1 MPNVFI
7 SYSHDSQELEQKV
20 KSLAD
25 TLIQYGVQANIDQY
39 TTNPIQGWPQYM
51 LENILKSDYILCV
64 CTENYKKRF
73 QNEEK
78 IGVGLGA
85 KFEGKYIQQ
94 ILYMEE
100 YNSKV
105 LPILFTDNQPI
116 PTALQPYTHYK
127 LYQNGEFEKLYR
139 YITGQ
144 PLIKK
149 PQLGSIISLENN
161 NSSILSDIVFG
172 NTSESKEDIENNVL
186 VKNKEE
192 VKESTDIDEF
202 LYSTPFFDYRMGT
215 AFPGIRGGEMVY

>member
-78 IGVGLGA
+78 IGVVLGA
-85 KFEGKYIQQ
+85 KF
-94 ILYMEE
+94 
-100 YNSKV
+100 
-105 LPILFTDNQPI
+105 
-116 PTALQPYTHYK
+116 
-127 LYQNGEFEKLYR
+127 
-139 YITGQ
+139 
-144 PLIKK
+144 
-149 PQLGSIISLENN
+149 
-161 NSSILSDIVFG
+161 
-172 NTSESKEDIENNVL
+172 
-186 VKNKEE
+186 
-192 VKESTDIDEF
+192 
-202 LYSTPFFDYRMGT
+202 
-215 AFPGIRGGEMVY
+215 